1 MPDAHK
7 SARQHVQKKAA
18 QKFLDGQR
26 HQALLVFVGRV
37 APTEGDAALG
47 QRDQSVIGDR
57 YAMGVTAQIA
67 QCLFGS
73 AERTLGIDHPIGA
86 EQRAEPGGE
95 RWGRLERGGG
105 AGGGGSPP
113 ETRSLRWAG
122 SSRGP
127 ATNLPRKTRLRT
139 LTGRKNPY
147 GAEIQRWWSALSPP
161 AGTTQ

>member
-1 MPDAHK
+1 MTDAHK

-95 RWGRLERGGG
+95 RWGRLERGKVTVKTPFGRGGGGGAG
-105 AGGGGSPP
+105 AGGGGGGRGEGGGPP
-113 ETRSLRWAG
+113 DTPW
-122 SSRGP
+122 SRG
-127 ATNLPRKTRLRT
+127 
-139 LTGRKNPY
+139 G
-147 GAEIQRWWSALSPP
+147 GAPP
-161 AGTTQ
+161 APRHELAAED